1 MLTLGL
7 QYVGVLWLVTWSL
20 WSGFKALGTRYEI
33 HLMYVHCSILTLRC
47 SLKLNPW
54 LCALSLPCVSQWERD
69 TCANM
74 LTTDTEDSF
83 RPITFFLFRIMEVSQ
98 ESQSIVFESSS
109 QDLSNSGILFQAR
122 RSSCE
127 SMGTG
132 SQAEGKQRSAQG
144 TGLQSNSGLHLI
156 KARCN
161 S

>member
-1 MLTLGL
+1 MLT
-7 QYVGVLWLVTWSL
+7 
-20 WSGFKALGTRYEI
+20 
-33 HLMYVHCSILTLRC
+33 CSPL
-47 SLKLNPW
+47 
-54 LCALSLPCVSQWERD
+54 
-69 TCANM
+69 
-74 LTTDTEDSF
+74 DSF

-127 SMGTG
+127 SVGTG

-144 TGLQSNSGLHLI
+144 TGLQSNSGIHLI